1 MGLGALSNSFREY
14 SFRNAEGKRV
24 AGVTVSAELESE
36 EAILRNTFVNSQPT
50 EQPPGETSQVNG
62 Q

>member
-14 SFRNAEGKRV
+14 SFRNTEGKRI

-36 EAILRNTFVNSQPT
+36 EAILRNTFVNS
-50 EQPPGETSQVNG
+50 
-62 Q
+62 